1 MSAWPDTSATLIDK
15 LHDVEEREAWEEFV
29 VLYRPAV
36 YRFAR
41 RMNLQHA
48 DAEDAT
54 QRVLQSVAAAFES
67 RPPDLNQHRFRS
79 WMAQVTR
86 NAALKL
92 VQRETRHRA
101 TGDSGFENNLPA
113 VSTPNMEDVWQKEE
127 QTSLYR
133 TAAAEVKANCTVAV
147 WAAFEQTA
155 VHGRSP
161 EAVAKELDVNLGV
174 IYASRSRVLKRIRR
188 AISELQIDDA
198 SSPGGEK

>member
-1 MSAWPDTSATLIDK
+1 MSAWPDTSASLIEK
-15 LHDVEEREAWEEFV
+15 LHDAEEREAWEEFV

-54 QRVLQSVAAAFES
+54 QRVLQSVAAAFQS
-67 RPPDLNQHRFRS
+67 RPPDLSHHRFRS

-86 NAALKL
+86 NTALKQL
-92 VQRETRHRA
+92 ERETKHQA
-101 TGDSGFENNLPA
+101 TGDSGFETQLPV
-113 VSTPNMEDVWQKEE
+113 VSPQNPETIWQKEE
-127 QTSLYR
+127 QTALYR
-133 TAAAEVKANCTVAV
+133 TAAAKVQANCTVAV

-155 VHGRSP
+155 VHGRSA
-161 EAVAKELDVNLGV
+161 ESVADKLNVSLGV

-188 AISELQIDDA
+188 IVDELRA
-198 SSPGGEK
+198 ENSPATGDEA